1 MDALLTA
8 EVDQQWGK
16 RVAQWRKEKEAR
28 RKLMDDVMQTRRQQ
42 VQEKCEI
49 ASTIECIA
57 RSMYLFCFL

>member
-28 RKLMDDVMQTRRQQ
+28 RKLMDDICRQGGSKSRRNVRLLQPLS
-42 VQEKCEI
+42 V
-49 ASTIECIA
+49 
-57 RSMYLFCFL
+57 